1 MDLLTDRYVTN
12 AFNSILAR
20 LNQLN
25 PSERQQNILLNQNE
39 EEVITITNGTF

>member
-12 AFNSILAR
+12 EFNSIQAR

-25 PSERQQNILLNQNE
+25 PSERQRNILLNQNE
-39 EEVITITNGTF
+39 EEVITITNGIF